1 MTTTAEDH
9 TLREEF
15 IDREIEQDPIKQ
27 IIAEFSE
34 IFTFM
39 RTRWFELASDI
50 HPGLSKTL
58 VPTLLTIERYGP
70 VTATE
75 LIEHLR
81 SEKTSVSKQVAQ
93 LKQFGL
99 VDAVVSAE
107 DRRVTL
113 LSLTDTARQKITEV
127 RARLA
132 KVYRERF
139 AGWTEGEIDALRG
152 SLHRFNQWNSEDAEL
167 RV

>member
-1 MTTTAEDH
+1 MTTTAEDRAQ
-9 TLREEF
+9 RESATHLGGEP
-15 IDREIEQDPIKQ
+15 DPIKQ
-27 IIAEFSE
+27 IVAEFSE

-58 VPTLLTIERYGP
+58 IPTLLTIERHGP

-93 LKQFGL
+93 LRQFGL

-113 LSLTDTARQKITEV
+113 LSLTDTAQQKITDV

-132 KVYRERF
+132 QVYRERF
-139 AGWTEGEIDALRG
+139 AGWTDDEIDTLRG
-152 SLHRFNQWNSEDAEL
+152 SLHRFNQWGAEASEVGA
-167 RV
+167 